1 MSVDSLE
8 ATKTGGAALRGLPD
22 PGPVASDR
30 VASDLLRHHAAVQ
43 WRKAAITLALAAL
56 LAALFVL
63 DVNSG
68 PAGIGPL
75 DLLRALIRPEEV
87 PTGTR
92 VIVWNIRVPVAAM
105 ALLIGALL
113 GLAGA
118 QMQTILGNPLAD
130 PFTLGVSSAASVGAA
145 LAITLGVSAL
155 PVAGPA
161 LVTANAFVF
170 AVAASL
176 IVFGLTRIRGVSPET
191 MILFGIALMFAA
203 NAVLGLLQYRS
214 SESQLAQ
221 IVFWMM
227 GSLTRATPDKL
238 AVAAAVLMLSVAL
251 FWRWR
256 SALTAL
262 RMGDDR
268 AASLGVDVVRLRL
281 MAFLLVALIAA
292 TSVAFVGVIGFI
304 GLVGPHIARL
314 LVGEDQRWFLP
325 VAMLASAA
333 LLSGASIVS
342 RTITPGVIYPIG
354 IITALVGVPFF
365 VALVLGRRRVL

>member
-1 MSVDSLE
+1 
-8 ATKTGGAALRGLPD
+8 
-22 PGPVASDR
+22 
-30 VASDLLRHHAAVQ
+30 
-43 WRKAAITLALAAL
+43 
-56 LAALFVL
+56 
-63 DVNSG
+63 
-68 PAGIGPL
+68 
-75 DLLRALIRPEEV
+75 
-87 PTGTR
+87 
-92 VIVWNIRVPVAAM
+92 
-105 ALLIGALL
+105 
-113 GLAGA
+113 
-118 QMQTILGNPLAD
+118 
-130 PFTLGVSSAASVGAA
+130 
-145 LAITLGVSAL
+145 
-155 PVAGPA
+155 
-161 LVTANAFVF
+161 VTANAFVF

-268 AASLGVDVVRLRL
+268 AASLGVDVARLRL